1 MIEVRAATDID
12 APPAAVWRVLTDLP
26 RFSKWNP
33 FIREASGSPEVGGTI
48 HVRVRPSL
56 RIPLAFRA
64 KVTAR
69 DEHELRWEGHVL
81 ARWLAAGDHIFEITP
96 LPGGRSR
103 FVQIERFTG
112 LLPRL
117 AKRLL
122 AVEAK
127 RGFDAMNA
135 ALAKEAAA

>member
-33 FIREASGSPEVGGTI
+33 FIRKASGTPEVGGTI
-48 HVRVRPSL
+48 RVRVRPSL

-64 KVTAR
+64 KVTVR
-69 DEHELRWEGHVL
+69 DDHELRWEGHVL
-81 ARWLAAGDHIFEITP
+81 ARWLAAGDHVFEITP
-96 LPGGRSR
+96 LPNGRSR
-103 FVQIERFTG
+103 FVQVERFSD

-135 ALAKEAAA
+135 ALAREAAA